1 MPDLSD
7 KGTGNQ
13 NISLIAAKKNASL
26 AEAAA
31 AYIQQA
37 REAAASLIKA
47 GLGQQ
52 LT

>member
-13 NISLIAAKKNASL
+13 NISIIATKKKASL
-26 AEAAA
+26 AEASAA
-31 AYIQQA
+31 TAQQA
-37 REAAASLIKA
+37 REAAASLINA
-47 GLGQQ
+47 GFARQ

>member
-7 KGTGNQ
+7 TGTGKQ
-13 NISLIAAKKNASL
+13 NISIIAAKKKASL

-31 AYIQQA
+31 AIAQQA

-47 GLGQQ
+47 RFGQQ